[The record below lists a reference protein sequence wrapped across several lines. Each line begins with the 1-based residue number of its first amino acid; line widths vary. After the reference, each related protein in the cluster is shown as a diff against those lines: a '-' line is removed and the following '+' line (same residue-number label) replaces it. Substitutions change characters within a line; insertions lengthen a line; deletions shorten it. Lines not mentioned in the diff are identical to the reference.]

1 MQMTIYV
8 VLLHMLGISENE
20 NNFLWMILLYDLSF
34 SFSLAFLNRSCVFLA
49 DRRILLHFEAVD
61 SAFFAWING
70 NPVGYRCDICSKR
83 TNLHFINLVV
93 SSSLVMY

>member
-1 MQMTIYV
+1 MTIYV
-8 VLLHMLGISENE
+8 VLPHMLGISENV
-20 NNFLWMILLYDLSF
+20 NNFPWMILLYDLSF
-34 SFSLAFLNRSCVFLA
+34 SFFLAFLIRCCVILA

-83 TNLHFINLVV
+83 TNLHFINLLV
-93 SSSLVMY
+93 SSSLVIH